1 LNSVK
6 ASVHIGQRPMSFAR
20 NILMRMF
27 GRPEGIFGRLG
38 GRIMARS
45 NRDCAAW
52 VVGQLGIRERDSVL
66 EIGFG
71 PGVAIALLAEGTP
84 AGHIAG
90 VDQSVEMVE
99 QATARNAEAIDR
111 GRVSLQRGSVEH
123 LRFADAT
130 FDRALA
136 INSMQTW
143 PDAIGGLREVHRVLK
158 PGGALA
164 LGFTRHSGQPK
175 RGLAETLL
183 SAGFTAV
190 SVLEHDTDFCA
201 RAIKPP
207 ARPAPG

>member
-1 LNSVK
+1 
-6 ASVHIGQRPMSFAR
+6 MSFAR

-52 VVGQLGIRERDSVL
+52 VVGQLGIRERDNVL

-71 PGVAIALLAEGTP
+71 PGVAIALLAETP

-99 QATARNAEAIDR
+99 QATARNAETIAH
-111 GRVSLQRGSVEH
+111 GRVSLQRGSVER
-123 LRFADAT
+123 LRFADGT

-164 LGFTRHSGQPK
+164 LGFTRHSGQSK
-175 RGLAETLL
+175 DRLAETLL
-183 SAGFTAV
+183 SAGFMAV
-190 SVLEHDTDFCA
+190 SVLEHGTDFCA
-201 RAIKPP
+201 CAIKPP

>member
-1 LNSVK
+1 
-6 ASVHIGQRPMSFAR
+6 MSFAR

-52 VVGQLGIRERDSVL
+52 VVGQLGIRERDNVL

-71 PGVAIALLAEGTP
+71 PGVAIALLAETP

-99 QATARNAEAIDR
+99 QATARNAETIAH
-111 GRVSLQRGSVEH
+111 GRVSLQRGSVER
-123 LRFADAT
+123 LRFADGT

-175 RGLAETLL
+175 RGLAETLM

-201 RAIKPP
+201 CAIKPP
-207 ARPAPG
+207 ARQAPG

>member
-1 LNSVK
+1 
-6 ASVHIGQRPMSFAR
+6 MSFAR

-27 GRPEGIFGRLG
+27 GRPEGILGRLG

-52 VVGQLGIRERDSVL
+52 VVGQLGIRERDNIL
-66 EIGFG
+66 EVGFG
-71 PGVAIALLAEGTP
+71 PGVAIALLAETP

-99 QATARNAEAIDR
+99 QATARNAETIAH
-111 GRVSLQRGSVEH
+111 GRVSLQRGSVER
-123 LRFADAT
+123 LRFADGT

-164 LGFTRHSGQPK
+164 LGFTRHSGQSK
-175 RGLAETLL
+175 DRLAETLL

-207 ARPAPG
+207 AGQAPG

>member
-6 ASVHIGQRPMSFAR
+6 ALVHIGQRPMSFAR

-52 VVGQLGIRERDSVL
+52 VVGQLGIRERDNIL

-71 PGVAIALLAEGTP
+71 PGVAIALLAETP

-99 QATARNAEAIDR
+99 QATARNAETIAH
-111 GRVSLQRGSVEH
+111 GRVSLQRGSVER
-123 LRFADAT
+123 LRFADGT

-175 RGLAETLL
+175 RGLAETLM

-201 RAIKPP
+201 CAIKPP
-207 ARPAPG
+207 ARQAPG

>member
-1 LNSVK
+1 
-6 ASVHIGQRPMSFAR
+6 MSFAR

-52 VVGQLGIRERDSVL
+52 VVGQLGIRERDNIL

-71 PGVAIALLAEGTP
+71 PGVAIALLAETP

-111 GRVSLQRGSVEH
+111 GRVSLQRGSVER
-123 LRFADAT
+123 LPFADGT

-175 RGLAETLL
+175 RGLAETLM

-201 RAIKPP
+201 CAIKPP
-207 ARPAPG
+207 ARQAPG

>member
-1 LNSVK
+1 
-6 ASVHIGQRPMSFAR
+6 MSFAR

-52 VVGQLGIRERDSVL
+52 VIGLLGVREHDSVL

-71 PGVAIALLAEGTP
+71 PGVAIALLAERTP

-123 LRFADAT
+123 LRFADGS

-143 PDAIGGLREVHRVLK
+143 PDAIAGLREIHRVLK
-158 PGGALA
+158 PGGTLA

-175 RGLAETLL
+175 SGVAETLTR
-183 SAGFTAV
+183 AGFTAV
-190 SVLEHDTDFCA
+190 SVLDHEADFCA
-201 RAIKPP
+201 RAIKAP
-207 ARPAPG
+207 AARAAG

>member
-1 LNSVK
+1 
-6 ASVHIGQRPMSFAR
+6 MSFAR

-52 VVGQLGIRERDSVL
+52 VIGQLGIRERDSVL

-123 LRFADAT
+123 LRFGDGT

-164 LGFTRHSGQPK
+164 LGFTRHSGQSK
-175 RGLAETLL
+175 GRLAETLL

-201 RAIKPP
+201 CAIKPP
-207 ARPAPG
+207 ARQAPG

>member
-1 LNSVK
+1 
-6 ASVHIGQRPMSFAR
+6 MSFAR

-52 VVGQLGIRERDSVL
+52 VVGQLGIRERDNIL

-71 PGVAIALLAEGTP
+71 PGVAIALLAETP

-99 QATARNAEAIDR
+99 QATARNAETIAH
-111 GRVSLQRGSVEH
+111 GRVSLQRGSVER
-123 LRFADAT
+123 LRFADGT

-175 RGLAETLL
+175 RGLAETLM

-201 RAIKPP
+201 CAIKPP
-207 ARPAPG
+207 ARQAPG

>member
-1 LNSVK
+1 
-6 ASVHIGQRPMSFAR
+6 MSFAR

-27 GRPEGIFGRLG
+27 GRPEGILGRLG

-52 VVGQLGIRERDSVL
+52 VVGQLGIRERDNIL

-71 PGVAIALLAEGTP
+71 PGVAIALLAETP

-99 QATARNAEAIDR
+99 QATARNAETIAH
-111 GRVSLQRGSVEH
+111 GRVSLQRGSVER
-123 LRFADAT
+123 LRFADGT

-164 LGFTRHSGQPK
+164 LGFTRHSGQSK
-175 RGLAETLL
+175 GRLAETLL

-207 ARPAPG
+207 AGQAPG